1 MSENH
6 NNAAGAATPAMS
18 AFFTRGVANEGLQLP
33 LYLPNGEK
41 SEHWVRV
48 LGVDSDAFRAAEA
61 ESKRD
66 AFRIAGIES
75 REERAAEIAKS
86 KRRLVASL
94 VTAWSFDQP
103 CTVDNVEAFFL
114 EAPQIM
120 DAIDIAAS
128 KRALFFVGR
137 SSSSQPMPSTSSG
150 ST

>member
-1 MSENH
+1 MTDN
-6 NNAAGAATPAMS
+6 NNAAGAATPAMN
-18 AFFTRGVANEGLQLP
+18 AFFTRGVANEGVQLP
-33 LYLPNGEK
+33 LYLPTGEK

-86 KRRLVASL
+86 KRRLIASL
-94 VTAWSFDQP
+94 VCAWSFPQE
-103 CTVDNVEAFFL
+103 CTADAVDAFFQ

-120 DAIDIAAS
+120 DAIDFAAS

-137 SSSSQPMPSTSSG
+137 SNSSQPSPSTSSG

>member
-1 MSENH
+1 MSEN
-6 NNAAGAATPAMS
+6 NNAAGAATPAMN
-18 AFFTRGVANEGLQLP
+18 AFFTRGVANEGVQLP
-33 LYLPNGEK
+33 LYLPTGEK

-75 REERAAEIAKS
+75 REERALEIAKS
-86 KRRLVASL
+86 KRRLIASL
-94 VTAWSFDQP
+94 VTSWSFPQE
-103 CTVDNVEAFFL
+103 CTVENVEAFFM

-120 DAIDIAAS
+120 DAIDLAAS

-137 SSSSQPMPSTSSG
+137 SNSSRPSPSTSSG

>member
-1 MSENH
+1 MSENN
-6 NNAAGAATPAMS
+6 NNAAVVASPAMN

-66 AFRIAGIES
+66 AFRIAAIES
-75 REERAAEIAKS
+75 RDERASEIAKS
-86 KRRLVASL
+86 KRGLIASL
-94 VTAWSFDQP
+94 VVAWSFDQP
-103 CTVDNVEAFFL
+103 CTRENVEAFFM

-120 DAIDIAAS
+120 DAIDMAAS

-137 SSSSQPMPSTSSG
+137 SSSSQPSPSTSSG